1 MARIRQSGF
10 IGYPVDADAGASS
23 VSLAVRA
30 VATDAAIGHA
40 RQPYGTAAPFW
51 YTAGRAP
58 GIPSE
63 EVEHVPVEGHAMVAS
78 IKPHRDEVG
87 LTDGELLI
95 DGAWGPGST
104 EQAWAHSHPATGEH
118 VASFPIA
125 TAADVDRAVRA
136 ARAAFDTGT
145 WPRARAN
152 EKIRVLRKVADLVRE
167 HGDELL
173 ALQAL
178 DNSVPLSFGGVYG
191 MSAAFVADVFDHHAG
206 WVDKLGGETL
216 PAYQGGDHL
225 AMTLREPIGVV
236 AAIVPW
242 NAPLL
247 LTAQKLAPALAA
259 GCTVVLKPSEYATFA
274 VLRLVRLIE
283 EAGLPAGVLNVVT
296 GPGDPTGDA
305 LINHPMVDKISFTGS
320 RAVGRK
326 IIEASAST
334 FKRVSLELGGKS
346 PALVFADGDAG
357 TAAALTM
364 GTVTLG
370 LSGQVCLAQTRA
382 LVHRDKVD
390 EFLGMA
396 QMIAGMVSYGNPFD
410 PAVTSSPLINPR
422 QLDRVLG
429 LIGTGQEEGARLI
442 CGGTR
447 GDGDLAAGNFV
458 APTLFTDVN
467 NDMTIAREEIF
478 GPVLSVMPFTD
489 EDEAV
494 SIANTTEY
502 GLAATVWTSDIKRA
516 LRVTKALR
524 AGTVGINGYA
534 LEPHAAFGGYQQSGI
549 GREGGR
555 TAIESY
561 TELKTVLIPTTDEM
575 M

>member
-1 MARIRQSGF
+1 
-10 IGYPVDADAGASS
+10 
-23 VSLAVRA
+23 
-30 VATDAAIGHA
+30 
-40 RQPYGTAAPFW
+40 
-51 YTAGRAP
+51 
-58 GIPSE
+58 
-63 EVEHVPVEGHAMVAS
+63 MVAS
-78 IKPHRDEVG
+78 IKTHRDEVG
-87 LTDGELLI
+87 LTDGMLFI
-95 DGAWGPGST
+95 DGSWHSGSADQT
-104 EQAWAHSHPATGEH
+104 WSHSHPATGEE

-125 TAADVDRAVRA
+125 GPADVDRAVRA
-136 ARAAFDTGT
+136 ARTAFDEGS
-145 WPRARAN
+145 WPKARAQ
-152 EKIRVLRKVADLVRE
+152 ERIRVLRRIADLVRE

-178 DNSVPLSFGGVYG
+178 DNSVPLSFGSVYG
-191 MSAAFVADVFDHHAG
+191 MSSAFVADVFDHHAG
-206 WVDKLGGETL
+206 WVDKLAGETL
-216 PAYQGGDHL
+216 PPYQGGDHL
-225 AMTLREPIGVV
+225 VMTLREPIGVV

-274 VLRLVRLIE
+274 VLRLVKLIE

-305 LINHPMVDKISFTGS
+305 LISHPMVDKISFTGS

-326 IIEASAST
+326 IIEASAAG

-346 PALVFADGDAG
+346 PALVFADADVS
-357 TAAALTM
+357 TAAAMTM

-382 LVHRDKVD
+382 LVHRDKAE

-396 QMIAGMVSYGNPFD
+396 EMIAGMVSYGNPFD
-410 PAVTSSPLINPR
+410 PAVTAAPLINRR
-422 QLDRVLG
+422 QLDRVLM
-429 LIGTGQEEGARLI
+429 LIGQGQQEGARLV

-447 GDGDLAAGNFV
+447 GEGELAAGNFV
-458 APTLFTDVN
+458 APTLFTDVH

-478 GPVLSVMPFTD
+478 GPVLSVIPFTD
-489 EDEAV
+489 EDEAIR
-494 SIANTTEY
+494 IANSTEY
-502 GLAATVWTSDIKRA
+502 GLAATVWTADIKRA
-516 LRVTKALR
+516 MRMTKALR
-524 AGTVGINGYA
+524 AGTVGINGYQ
-534 LEPHAAFGGYQQSGI
+534 LEPHAAFGGYRQSGI

-561 TELKTVLIPTTDEM
+561 TEVKTVLLPFTDEM

>member
-1 MARIRQSGF
+1 
-10 IGYPVDADAGASS
+10 
-23 VSLAVRA
+23 
-30 VATDAAIGHA
+30 
-40 RQPYGTAAPFW
+40 
-51 YTAGRAP
+51 
-58 GIPSE
+58 
-63 EVEHVPVEGHAMVAS
+63 MVAS
-78 IKPHRDEVG
+78 IKTHRDEVG
-87 LTDGELLI
+87 LTDGALLI
-95 DGAWGPGST
+95 DGSWGPGSG
-104 EQAWAHSHPATGEH
+104 EQGWTHRHPATGED
-118 VASFPIA
+118 VASFPVA

-136 ARAAFDTGT
+136 ARTAFDSGP
-145 WPRARAN
+145 WPKARAQ
-152 EKIRVLRKVADLVRE
+152 EKIRILRRIGDLVRE

-178 DNSVPLSFGGVYG
+178 DNSVPLSFGAVYG
-191 MSAAFVADVFDHHAG
+191 MSAAMVADVFDHHAG
-206 WVDKLGGETL
+206 WVDKLAGETL
-216 PAYQGGDHL
+216 PPYQGGDHL
-225 AMTLREPIGVV
+225 VMTLREPIGVV
-236 AAIVPW
+236 GAIVPW

-259 GCTVVLKPSEYATFA
+259 GCTIVLKPSEYATFS
-274 VLRLVRLIE
+274 VLRLVRLVE

-326 IIEASAST
+326 IVEASAAT

-346 PALVFADGDAG
+346 PALVFADGDACA
-357 TAAALTM
+357 AAALTM

-390 EFLGMA
+390 EFNGMA
-396 QMIAGMVSYGNPFD
+396 EMIAGMVSYGSPFD
-410 PAVTSSPLINPR
+410 PATTSSPLINPR

-429 LIGTGQEEGARLI
+429 LIGTGEAEGARLVF
-442 CGGTR
+442 GGTR

-458 APTLFTDVN
+458 APALFTDVR
-467 NDMTIAREEIF
+467 NDMAIAREEIF
-478 GPVLSVMPFTD
+478 GPVLSVIPFTD
-489 EDEAV
+489 EDEAIA
-494 SIANTTEY
+494 IANATEY

-516 LRVTKALR
+516 LRMTRALR
-524 AGTVGINGYA
+524 AGTVGINGYG

-555 TAIESY
+555 TAIEAY
-561 TELKTVLIPTTDEM
+561 TELKTVLIPTTDVM
-575 M
+575 I